1 MAQEVARLE
10 RAVVAPPVGVYA
22 RALPRARWLLGRF
35 GLHLLA
41 IVIGAVLMLPLFW
54 AVTSSLKA
62 AHEVRQ
68 LPPVW
73 FPSVPQWQNYPAVWG
88 SRLFAIWTSNSV
100 YLTVVGTV
108 GTVLSSS
115 IGGYAFARFRFPGKR
130 LLFSLT
136 LGTLLLPGYVLLI
149 PNYLLFWKLGW
160 LNTYLPLTVPHF
172 FGSAFFIFLFR
183 QFFLTIPLDLDEAAR
198 IDGASYPR
206 IFWSIV
212 LPLSGPVFATAA
224 IIESIRQ
231 WNSFLWPLIILNQQ
245 TSFPLAVGLRY
256 LRTNVEES
264 GPKDHLLMAAAVMM
278 AVPAIV
284 IFFVGQRYFVRGVT
298 MTGIKG

>member
-1 MAQEVARLE
+1 
-10 RAVVAPPVGVYA
+10 
-22 RALPRARWLLGRF
+22 
-35 GLHLLA
+35 LHLLA
-41 IVIGAVLMLPLFW
+41 ILVGAALILPLFW
-54 AVTSSLKA
+54 AISSSLKA

-68 LPPVW
+68 LPPIL
-73 FPSVPQWQNYPAVWG
+73 FPSVPQWQNYSEVGG
-88 SRLFAIWTSNSV
+88 SRLFAIWTWNSTV
-100 YLTVVGTV
+100 LTVVGTV
-108 GTVLSSS
+108 GTVASSS
-115 IGGYAFARFRFPGKR
+115 IGGYAFARFRFPGKA

-136 LGTLLLPGYVLLI
+136 LATLMLPGYVLLI
-149 PNYLLFWKLGW
+149 PNYLLFWQLGW

-212 LPLSGPVFATAA
+212 LPLSGPAFATAA

-231 WNSFLWPLIILNQQ
+231 WSSFLWPLIVLNAQ

-264 GPKDHLLMAAAVMM
+264 GPKDHLLMAGAVMM
-278 AVPAIV
+278 AVPVIV
-284 IFFVGQRYFVRGVT
+284 IFFLGQRYFVKGIA